1 MRGFTSG
8 NNLAAKNLAL
18 GLAAG
23 ALFLGGLLAER
34 PALAEGRHYRSYG
47 PVYRGPARPYYR
59 RYFGPTYYG
68 SVYYAL
74 TTPRFLP
81 PAPPM
86 ISGGYG
92 YGSVFGNPVFGNGN
106 LPPLYGPYFGGNPYA
121 NTPYSAYRPPSS
133 NYFDPYSNTVLQE
146 SMLENQLRWGMNLPP
161 NGMPTRS
168 HVRLRPSTP
177 EQQAKSIHA
186 QAQGDVYMH
195 RLKFL
200 NAYERYKVA
209 MNAANDRPEPYFRLG
224 YALAAVGSYD
234 SAVKYIKEGLELYP
248 QWPAHG
254 ERLEGIFGDDNRL
267 AILSLI
273 ERVTGWVRDDIRDPD
288 RLFLVGV
295 LLHFNGDNRAN
306 AFFEAAYRL
315 AGGGDHLLA
324 FLQPQPENKE
334 TVGGPAQ
341 PGAPRGPYDNAP
353 PPPAPV
359 EPPLT
364 LDQIP
369 GAALNPPGT
378 NGPSPVLSPRPPAT
392 TNPVPP
398 LPSGPRLPGGALDQP
413 PSNEGTPSGPP
424 PQRSQPPSAL
434 PLPPLPAPAE
444 PAPAPQLKPQPSPP
458 AKPQPSAQAPTGGP
472 VLTPTSVVSP

>member
-1 MRGFTSG
+1 MHCFASVKEFS
-8 NNLAAKNLAL
+8 AKNLAL
-18 GLAAG
+18 
-23 ALFLGGLLAER
+23 ALVTSALLSGGLCGDR
-34 PALAEGRHYRSYG
+34 PALAEGRPYHRAYRPV
-47 PVYRGPARPYYR
+47 PVYHGPGGPYYR

-86 ISGGYG
+86 IGGGYG
-92 YGSVFGNPVFGNGN
+92 YGSVFGNGN
-106 LPPLYGPYFGGNPYA
+106 LPPMYGPYFGGNPYA
-121 NTPYSAYRPPSS
+121 STPYSAYRPPS
-133 NYFDPYSNTVLQE
+133 NYYFDPYSNPALQAA
-146 SMLENQLRWGMNLPP
+146 MLENQLRWGQNLPP
-161 NGMPTRS
+161 NGVPQRT

-186 QAQGDVYMH
+186 QAQGDVYLH

-224 YALAAVGSYD
+224 FALAAVGSFD
-234 SAVKYIKEGLELYP
+234 SAVKYIKEGLDLDP
-248 QWPAHG
+248 RWPAHG
-254 ERLEGIFGDDNRL
+254 ERLEAIFGDDNRL

-273 ERVTGWVRDDIRDPD
+273 ERVTGWVREDIRDPD

-295 LLHFNGDNRAN
+295 LLHFNGDNRSGQ
-306 AFFEAAYRL
+306 FFEAAYRL

-334 TVGGPAQ
+334 NPNGPAQ
-341 PGAPRGPYDNAP
+341 PGGPRGPYDNAP

-369 GAALNPPGT
+369 GAAVGEPGAS
-378 NGPSPVLSPRPPAT
+378 GPSPALSPRPPVPRNPPSNRPST

-398 LPSGPRLPGGALDQP
+398 LPVPASPAPAGPPVRSNDGP
-413 PSNEGTPSGPP
+413 PSGAPPRGPT
-424 PQRSQPPSAL
+424 PPSSVL
-434 PLPPLPAPAE
+434 PLPPLPVPAATG
-444 PAPAPQLKPQPSPP
+444 PNPQSNTQP
-458 AKPQPSAQAPTGGP
+458 PTGGP
-472 VLTPTSVVSP
+472 ELTPTSVVSP